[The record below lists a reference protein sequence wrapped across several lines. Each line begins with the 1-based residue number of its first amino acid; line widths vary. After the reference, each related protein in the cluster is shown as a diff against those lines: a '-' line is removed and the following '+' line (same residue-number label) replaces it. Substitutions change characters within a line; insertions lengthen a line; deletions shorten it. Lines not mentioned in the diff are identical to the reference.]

1 MKKRTLSL
9 LLCLIMLIGMLPT
22 TAFAAGVTDTW
33 AVKIH
38 VSENTSVK
46 YKEKNTIEV
55 GFGVQSDN
63 MRLRTAE
70 AVILAID
77 LDVLHLISKSGNPIT
92 NAEYHADKLTE
103 IKPKYTYSQYK
114 YFDEDAE
121 NDVTWSNNL
130 YYGESSDGTT
140 GYLEILASLS
150 AGNCLPTSEAI
161 LSSVL
166 FGLNDGKTVS
176 DLTKNA
182 IRFINIPEGKMLNQS
197 SAVLITDGEGHP
209 QHYLRM
215 DGKPDTLT
223 ITPEVVWDGITPSEP
238 AKPLPTCVAPTGVTA
253 EFGSALSTITLT
265 NPAANTPGKWYW
277 MDNTQKVGNVKD
289 NPHTYKAKF
298 VPDDTTA
305 YQTVENIDVAVNATQ
320 VVLGAG
326 YPIMIPIDVY
336 YTGSAIEPKP
346 SIRVSDMYSDE
357 LVLNQDYKITKYENN
372 TSVGTGKIFIEPL
385 ANGNYDFTGG
395 SYNFTIKAGTSSIS
409 ITSAP
414 GKTYDGSAVSAPV
427 VNTTGS
433 TGTVTFTYYTDAECT
448 TETNAANSGAA
459 SNGAAP
465 KNAGDY
471 WVQATLAADSNY
483 GSATSAA
490 KKFTISRAAYTYT
503 YTGPTTA
510 TINQPRPAGGSA
522 TANGFGSE
530 TVSGTLS
537 WYTDS
542 GCTSPASGNFGTV
555 GNEDMYWKFVP
566 ADPNY
571 VTAPKTGKVTFVIS
585 ALPAQTVTFATA
597 GPINKSFGDSS
608 FTNTASTT
616 GTGAITYSG
625 DNDAVATVTPNT
637 GEVTIHGVGTVHI
650 TATAAATSS
659 NSAGQASYTLTVSP
673 MAIAPTV
680 TVTGTYTYNGDPIT
694 PTYTVEIIS
703 GTALPT
709 DQYEAELTDNTN
721 AGIAHLKIKA
731 KAGGNY
737 SFTVDQPFTI
747 DQKKAPE
754 LTANALDQFTL
765 FGVGD
770 FVEPIVYGVKN
781 EELEGTITY
790 DVGGTDHYPNKAA
803 VVAKLKTMAAG
814 ASLPLTY
821 HFDPTSANYL
831 GAKTGNFTITVQAK
845 TDVSG
850 KIAFD
855 DGKLTYNGSAQTYE
869 KASIDGITAGTN
881 PKWTYTYAA
890 ADATATL
897 DGGKPKTAGTYTV
910 TAVYEDDN
918 NYGTKSAT
926 LTIKPQPVDIPTPD
940 TKTYTYNG
948 ADQTYNI
955 PSMPAYTVSGNTQK
969 NANETGY
976 TVTVALTDKVNT
988 AWTDGTTADKTYTF
1002 KIMKAVPTGAPTYTK
1017 ITTSGK
1023 KLADAALAI
1032 GTIKPAGG
1040 TLVWDDGNSQTVAA
1054 NTAYGWTYTPTA
1066 ADAVNYKKLTGSLKP
1081 YTVSSSG
1088 GGSYTPTYAVNV
1100 DKTENG
1106 SITVSPK
1113 SASKGSTVTIT
1124 VKPDK
1129 GYELDALKVLDKDG
1143 GKLKLTE
1150 KNGKYTFTMPASKI
1164 TISGSFVK
1172 QAETPVQIFDDVP
1185 VTAYYYE
1192 AVKWAADKNI
1202 TGGIGNNLFDPDA
1215 ACTRAQIVTFLWRA
1229 AGSPEPKT
1237 MRGFDDVSADA
1248 YYAKAVAWAIENGIT
1263 AGTGEGKFSP
1273 DATCTRAQAVTFLYR
1288 ASGASAVSGNS
1299 AFSDVAADAYY
1310 AAAVA
1315 WAEKNGVTGGIG
1327 GGLFGSDNT
1336 CTRAQIVT
1344 FLYRTMK

>member
-22 TAFAAGVTDTW
+22 TAFAAGATDTW
-33 AVKIH
+33 AVKLN
-38 VSENTSVK
+38 VSESDAYSYNGQKVLAL
-46 YKEKNTIEV
+46 

-63 MRLRTAE
+63 LTVRKAASMVL
-70 AVILAID
+70 AVD
-77 LDVLHLISKSGNPIT
+77 LDILDFIQYDSDGNAERYEPSVGNLVLNSDAVADGKEIKKKPAQSWAIGVYCAKNSDGKLGYMQMLASQDYVDYSVADATDIATVYLGFKSG
-92 NAEYHADKLTE
+92 K
-103 IKPKYTYSQYK
+103 S
-114 YFDEDAE
+114 
-121 NDVTWSNNL
+121 
-130 YYGESSDGTT
+130 
-140 GYLEILASLS
+140 
-150 AGNCLPTSEAI
+150 
-161 LSSVL
+161 
-166 FGLNDGKTVS
+166 VS
-176 DLTKNA
+176 DLTKNS
-182 IRFINIPEGKMLNQS
+182 IRFINAAECTLLHQS
-197 SAVLITDGEGHP
+197 SAIEITNGKGGMQQAFLRDGSAG
-209 QHYLRM
+209 
-215 DGKPDTLT
+215 TLT

-253 EFGSALSTITLT
+253 EFGSALSTITLP

-277 MDNTQKVGNVKD
+277 MDNTQKIGNVKD

-298 VPDDTTA
+298 VPDDTSA
-305 YQTVENIDVAVNATQ
+305 YQTVEDIDVAVNATQ

-326 YPIMIPIDVY
+326 YPIMIPIEVT

-395 SYNFTIKAGTSSIS
+395 SYPFTIKRATSAIS
-409 ITSAP
+409 IADP
-414 GKTYDGSAVSAPV
+414 GTIAYDGSAVEAGTSGKDL
-427 VNTTGS
+427 TYTYKGDGS
-433 TGTVTFTYYTDAECT
+433 VTVKWYAD
-448 TETNAANSGAA
+448 NSGTKG
-459 SNGAAP
+459 SELTGGAP
-465 KNAGDY
+465 KDAGTY
-471 WVQATLAADSNY
+471 WIGVSAADGTNY
-483 GSATSAA
+483 LGVSEVT

-503 YTGPTTA
+503 YTGSTTA
-510 TINQPRPAGGSA
+510 SVGTAKPAGGSA
-522 TANGFGSE
+522 TATGIGSE

-555 GNEDMYWKFVP
+555 GNEDLYWKFVP

-571 VTAPKTGKVTFVIS
+571 VATPQTGKVTFVIS
-585 ALPAQTVTFATA
+585 ALPAQTVTFATGSIA
-597 GPINKSFGDSS
+597 KTFGDSS
-608 FTNTASTT
+608 FTNAATSTDSSST
-616 GTGAITYSG
+616 ITYAS
-625 DNDAVATVTPNT
+625 DKPAVATVNAST
-637 GEVTIHGVGTVHI
+637 GEVTIKGAGTAII
-650 TATAAATSS
+650 TATAAATPTH
-659 NSAGQASYTLTVSP
+659 AEGQASYTLTVSP

-680 TVTGTYTYNGDPIT
+680 TVSGTYTYNGDPIT
-694 PTYTVEIIS
+694 PTYTVEISS

-709 DQYEAELTDNTN
+709 DQYDVELTDNTN
-721 AGIAHLKIKA
+721 AGTAHLKIKA

-747 DQKKAPE
+747 GQKKAPE
-754 LTANALDQFTL
+754 LTAKALDQFTL

-770 FVEPIVYGVKN
+770 FVEPIVYGVKG
-781 EELEGTITY
+781 EVLEGTITY

-821 HFDPTSANYL
+821 HFTPTSANYL

-845 TDVSG
+845 ADVSG
-850 KIAFD
+850 NIAFS

-869 KASIDGITAGTN
+869 KASIDGITAGAN
-881 PKWTYTYAA
+881 PKWTYTY
-890 ADATATL
+890 TAVSGAL

-918 NYGTKSAT
+918 NYGTKAAT
-926 LTIKPQPVDIPTPD
+926 LTIKPQSVDIPKPD

-988 AWTDGTTADKTYTF
+988 AWADDTTANKTYTF
-1002 KIMKAVPTGAPTYTK
+1002 KIMKATPTGAPTYTK
-1017 ITTSGK
+1017 INTSGK

-1040 TLVWDDGNSQTVAA
+1040 KLVWDDGDSQTVAA
-1054 NTAYGWTYTPTA
+1054 NTAYGWTYTPAA
-1066 ADAVNYKKLTGSLKP
+1066 ADAANYKKLTGSLKP

-1088 GGSYTPTYAVNV
+1088 GGGGSYTPTYAINV
-1100 DKTENG
+1100 DKTVNG

-1129 GYELDALKVLDKDG
+1129 GYELDALKALDKDG

-1192 AVKWAADKNI
+1192 AVKWAADKSI
-1202 TGGIGNNLFDPDA
+1202 TGGIGNNLFAPDA

-1229 AGSPEPKT
+1229 AGSPEPKN
-1237 MRGFDDVSADA
+1237 MQGFDDVSADA

-1263 AGTGEGKFSP
+1263 DGTGEGKFSP

>member
-1 MKKRTLSL
+1 
-9 LLCLIMLIGMLPT
+9 
-22 TAFAAGVTDTW
+22 
-33 AVKIH
+33 
-38 VSENTSVK
+38 
-46 YKEKNTIEV
+46 
-55 GFGVQSDN
+55 
-63 MRLRTAE
+63 
-70 AVILAID
+70 
-77 LDVLHLISKSGNPIT
+77 
-92 NAEYHADKLTE
+92 
-103 IKPKYTYSQYK
+103 
-114 YFDEDAE
+114 
-121 NDVTWSNNL
+121 
-130 YYGESSDGTT
+130 
-140 GYLEILASLS
+140 
-150 AGNCLPTSEAI
+150 
-161 LSSVL
+161 
-166 FGLNDGKTVS
+166 
-176 DLTKNA
+176 
-182 IRFINIPEGKMLNQS
+182 
-197 SAVLITDGEGHP
+197 
-209 QHYLRM
+209 
-215 DGKPDTLT
+215 
-223 ITPEVVWDGITPSEP
+223 
-238 AKPLPTCVAPTGVTA
+238 
-253 EFGSALSTITLT
+253 
-265 NPAANTPGKWYW
+265 
-277 MDNTQKVGNVKD
+277 
-289 NPHTYKAKF
+289 
-298 VPDDTTA
+298 
-305 YQTVENIDVAVNATQ
+305 
-320 VVLGAG
+320 
-326 YPIMIPIDVY
+326 
-336 YTGSAIEPKP
+336 
-346 SIRVSDMYSDE
+346 
-357 LVLNQDYKITKYENN
+357 
-372 TSVGTGKIFIEPL
+372 
-385 ANGNYDFTGG
+385 
-395 SYNFTIKAGTSSIS
+395 
-409 ITSAP
+409 
-414 GKTYDGSAVSAPV
+414 
-427 VNTTGS
+427 
-433 TGTVTFTYYTDAECT
+433 
-448 TETNAANSGAA
+448 
-459 SNGAAP
+459 
-465 KNAGDY
+465 
-471 WVQATLAADSNY
+471 
-483 GSATSAA
+483 
-490 KKFTISRAAYTYT
+490 
-503 YTGPTTA
+503 
-510 TINQPRPAGGSA
+510 
-522 TANGFGSE
+522 
-530 TVSGTLS
+530 
-537 WYTDS
+537 
-542 GCTSPASGNFGTV
+542 
-555 GNEDMYWKFVP
+555 MYWKFVP

-571 VTAPKTGKVTFVIS
+571 DTAPKTGKITFVIS
-585 ALPAQTVTFATA
+585 ALPAQTVTFTTA
-597 GPINKSFGDSS
+597 GPINKYFGDSS

-694 PTYTVEIIS
+694 PTYTVEITS
-703 GTALPT
+703 GTTLPT
-709 DQYEAELTDNTN
+709 DQYDVELTDNTN
-721 AGIAHLKIKA
+721 AGTAHLKIKA

-747 DQKKAPE
+747 GQKEAPE
-754 LTANALDQFTL
+754 LTAVAPDQDTL

-770 FVEPIVYGVKN
+770 FVEPIVYGVKG
-781 EELEGTITY
+781 EVLEGTITY
-790 DVGGTDHYPNKAA
+790 HLGTDHYPNKAA

-814 ASLPLTY
+814 ASLPLNY
-821 HFDPTSANYL
+821 HFTPTSANYL
-831 GAKTGNFTITVQAK
+831 GAKTGSFTITVQAK
-845 TDVSG
+845 ADVSG
-850 KIAFD
+850 NIAFS

-869 KASIDGITAGTN
+869 KASIDGITAGAN
-881 PKWTYTYAA
+881 PKWTYTY
-890 ADATATL
+890 TAVSGTL
-897 DGGKPKTAGTYTV
+897 DSGKPKTAGTYTV

-918 NYGTKSAT
+918 NYGTKAAT
-926 LTIKPQPVDIPTPD
+926 LTIKPQSVDIPKPD

-976 TVTVALTDKVNT
+976 TVTVTLTDKVNT
-988 AWTDGTTADKTYTF
+988 AWADGTIADKTYTF
-1002 KIMKAVPTGAPTYTK
+1002 KIMKATPTGAPTYTK
-1017 ITTSGK
+1017 INTSGK

-1040 TLVWDDGNSQTVAA
+1040 TLVWDDGDSQTVAA
-1054 NTAYGWTYTPTA
+1054 NTAYGWTYTPAA
-1066 ADAVNYKKLTGSLKP
+1066 ADAANYKKLTGSLKP

-1088 GGSYTPTYAVNV
+1088 GGGGSYTPTYAINV
-1100 DKTENG
+1100 DKTVNG

-1129 GYELDALKVLDKDG
+1129 GYELDALKALDKDG

-1192 AVKWAADKNI
+1192 AVKWAADKSI
-1202 TGGIGNNLFDPDA
+1202 TGGIGNNLFAPDA

-1263 AGTGEGKFSP
+1263 AGTGEGRFSP

-1344 FLYRTMK
+1344 FLYRVMK

>member
-22 TAFAAGVTDTW
+22 TAFAAGATDTW
-33 AVKIH
+33 AVKLN
-38 VSENTSVK
+38 VSESDAYSYNGQKVLAL
-46 YKEKNTIEV
+46 

-63 MRLRTAE
+63 LTVRKAASMVL
-70 AVILAID
+70 AVD
-77 LDVLHLISKSGNPIT
+77 LDILDFIQYDSDGNAERYEPSVGNLVLNSDAVADGKEIKKKPAQSWAIGVYCAKNSDGKLGYMQMLASQDYVDYSVADATDIATVYLGFKSG
-92 NAEYHADKLTE
+92 K
-103 IKPKYTYSQYK
+103 S
-114 YFDEDAE
+114 
-121 NDVTWSNNL
+121 
-130 YYGESSDGTT
+130 
-140 GYLEILASLS
+140 
-150 AGNCLPTSEAI
+150 
-161 LSSVL
+161 
-166 FGLNDGKTVS
+166 VS
-176 DLTKNA
+176 DLTKNS
-182 IRFINIPEGKMLNQS
+182 IRFINAAECTLLHQS
-197 SAVLITDGEGHP
+197 SAIEITNGKGGMQQAFLRDGSAG
-209 QHYLRM
+209 
-215 DGKPDTLT
+215 TLT

-298 VPDDTTA
+298 VPDDTSA
-305 YQTVENIDVAVNATQ
+305 YQTVENIEVAVNATK

-326 YPIMIPIDVY
+326 YPIMIPIEET

-385 ANGNYDFTGG
+385 TNGNYDFTGG
-395 SYNFTIKAGTSSIS
+395 SYPFTIKQATGSVSIADPGTI
-409 ITSAP
+409 A
-414 GKTYDGSAVSAPV
+414 YDGSAVEAGTSGKDL
-427 VNTTGS
+427 TYTYKGDGS
-433 TGTVTFTYYTDAECT
+433 VTVKWYAD
-448 TETNAANSGAA
+448 NSGTKG
-459 SNGAAP
+459 SELTGGAP
-465 KNAGDY
+465 KDAGTY
-471 WVQATLAADSNY
+471 WIGVSAADGTNY
-483 GSATSAA
+483 LGVSEVT

-503 YTGPTTA
+503 YTGSTAA
-510 TINQPRPAGGSA
+510 TINQPRPTSAPA
-522 TANGFGSE
+522 TANGIGSE

-555 GNEDMYWKFVP
+555 GTEDLYWKFVP

-571 VTAPKTGKVTFVIS
+571 VTAPKTGKVAFVIS
-585 ALPAQTVTFATA
+585 ALPAQTVTFAA
-597 GPINKSFGDSS
+597 GSIAKTFGDPS
-608 FTNTASTT
+608 FTNAATSS
-616 GTGAITYSG
+616 GTGAITYAS
-625 DNDAVATVTPNT
+625 DKPAVATVNAST
-637 GEVTIHGVGTVHI
+637 GEVTIKGAGTAII
-650 TATAAATSS
+650 TATAAATPTH
-659 NSAGQASYTLTVSP
+659 AEGQASYTLTVSP
-673 MAIAPTV
+673 KAITPTV

-694 PTYTVEIIS
+694 PTYTVKIS
-703 GTALPT
+703 SGGAELPT
-709 DQYEAELTDNTN
+709 DQYDVELTDNTN
-721 AGIAHLKIKA
+721 AGIAYLKIKA

-754 LTANALDQFTL
+754 LTANALNQFTL
-765 FGVGD
+765 LGVGD
-770 FVEPIVYGVKN
+770 FIEPIVYGVKG
-781 EELEGTITY
+781 EALEGTITY

-814 ASLPLTY
+814 ASLPLNY
-821 HFDPTSANYL
+821 HFTPTSANYL
-831 GAKTGNFTITVQAK
+831 GAKTGSFTITVQAK
-845 TDVSG
+845 ADVSG
-850 KIAFD
+850 NIAFS

-869 KASIDGITAGTN
+869 KASIDGITAGAN
-881 PKWTYTYAA
+881 PKWTYTY
-890 ADATATL
+890 TAVSGTL
-897 DGGKPKTAGTYTV
+897 DSGKPKTAGTYTV

-918 NYGTKSAT
+918 NYGTKAAT
-926 LTIKPQPVDIPTPD
+926 LTIKPQSVDIPKPD

-969 NANETGY
+969 NANEAGY

-988 AWTDGTTADKTYTF
+988 AWADGTIADKTYTF
-1002 KIMKAVPTGAPTYTK
+1002 KIMKATPTGAPTYTK
-1017 ITTSGK
+1017 INTSGK

-1040 TLVWDDGNSQTVAA
+1040 TLVWDDGDSQTVAA
-1054 NTAYGWTYTPTA
+1054 NTAYGWTYTPAA
-1066 ADAVNYKKLTGSLKP
+1066 ADAANYKKLTGSLKP

-1088 GGSYTPTYAVNV
+1088 GGGGSYTPTYAINV
-1100 DKTENG
+1100 DKTVNG

-1129 GYELDALKVLDKDG
+1129 GYELDALKALDKDG

-1192 AVKWAADKNI
+1192 AVKWAADKSI
-1202 TGGIGNNLFDPDA
+1202 TGGIGNNLFAPDA

>member
-223 ITPEVVWDGITPSEP
+223 ITPEVVWDGISPSEP

-253 EFGSALSTITLT
+253 KFGSALSTITLT

-277 MDNTQKVGNVKD
+277 MGNTQKVGNVKD

-305 YQTVENIDVAVNATQ
+305 YQTVENIDVAVNATK
-320 VVLGAG
+320 VALGAG
-326 YPIMIPIDVY
+326 SPIMIPIEET
-336 YTGSAIEPKP
+336 YTSSAIEPKP

-395 SYNFTIKAGTSSIS
+395 SYNFTIKQATGSVSIADPGTI
-409 ITSAP
+409 A
-414 GKTYDGSAVSAPV
+414 YDGSAVEAGTSGKDL
-427 VNTTGS
+427 TYTYKGDGS
-433 TGTVTFTYYTDAECT
+433 VTVKWYAD
-448 TETNAANSGAA
+448 NSGTKG
-459 SNGAAP
+459 SELTGGAP
-465 KNAGDY
+465 KDAGTY
-471 WVQATLAADSNY
+471 WIGVSVADGTNY
-483 GSATSAA
+483 LGVSEVT

-503 YTGPTTA
+503 YTGSTAA
-510 TINQPRPAGGSA
+510 TINQPRPTSAPA
-522 TANGFGSE
+522 TATGIGSE

-542 GCTSPASGNFGTV
+542 DCTSPATGNFGTV
-555 GNEDMYWKFVP
+555 SEEELYWQFTP
-566 ADPNY
+566 DASETNY
-571 VTAPKTGKVTFVIS
+571 DTAPKTGKVTFVIS
-585 ALPAQTVTFATA
+585 ALPAQTVTFATGSIA
-597 GPINKSFGDSS
+597 KTFGDPS
-608 FTNTASTT
+608 FTNAATSTDSSST
-616 GTGAITYSG
+616 ITYAS
-625 DNDAVATVTPNT
+625 DKPAVATVNAST
-637 GEVTIHGVGTVHI
+637 GEVTIKGAGTAII
-650 TATAAATSS
+650 TATAAATPTH
-659 NSAGQASYTLTVSP
+659 AEGQASYTLTVSP
-673 MAIAPTV
+673 KTITPTV

-694 PTYTVEIIS
+694 PAYTVEISS

-709 DQYEAELTDNTN
+709 DQYDVELTDNTN

-731 KAGGNY
+731 KTGGNY

-747 DQKKAPE
+747 GKKEAPE
-754 LTANALDQFTL
+754 LKANALDQFTL

-770 FVEPIVYGVKN
+770 FVEPIVYGVKG
-781 EELEGTITY
+781 EVLEGTITY
-790 DVGGTDHYPNKAA
+790 DVGGTDHYPNKAK
-803 VVAKLKTMAAG
+803 VVEKLKTMAAG

-831 GAKTGNFTITVQAK
+831 GAKTGTFTITVQAK
-845 TDVSG
+845 ADVSG
-850 KIAFD
+850 NIAFS

-869 KASIDGITAGTN
+869 KASIDGITAGAN
-881 PKWTYTYAA
+881 PKWTYTY
-890 ADATATL
+890 TAVSGTL
-897 DGGKPKTAGTYTV
+897 DSGKPKTAGTYTV

-926 LTIKPQPVDIPTPD
+926 LTIKPQSVDIPKPD

-988 AWTDGTTADKTYTF
+988 AWADDTTADKTYTF
-1002 KIMKAVPTGAPTYTK
+1002 KIMKATPTGAPTYTK
-1017 ITTSGK
+1017 INTSGK

-1040 TLVWDDGNSQTVAA
+1040 TLVWDDGDSQTVAA

-1066 ADAVNYKKLTGSLKP
+1066 ADAANYKNLTGSLKP

-1088 GGSYTPTYAVNV
+1088 GGGGSYTPTYAINV
-1100 DKTENG
+1100 DKTVNG

-1129 GYELDALKVLDKDG
+1129 GYELDALKALDKDG

-1263 AGTGEGKFSP
+1263 AGTGEGRFSP

>member
-22 TAFAAGVTDTW
+22 TAFAAGATGTW
-33 AVKIH
+33 AVKLN
-38 VSENTSVK
+38 VSESDAYTYNGQKVLAL
-46 YKEKNTIEV
+46 
-55 GFGVQSDN
+55 GFGVQSDDLTVRKAAS
-63 MRLRTAE
+63 MVL
-70 AVILAID
+70 AVD
-77 LDVLHLISKSGNPIT
+77 LDILDFIQYDSDGNAERYEPSVGNLVLNSDAVADGKEIKKKPAQSWAIGVYCAKNSDGKLGYMQMLASQDYVDYSVADATDIATVYLGFKSG
-92 NAEYHADKLTE
+92 K
-103 IKPKYTYSQYK
+103 S
-114 YFDEDAE
+114 
-121 NDVTWSNNL
+121 
-130 YYGESSDGTT
+130 
-140 GYLEILASLS
+140 
-150 AGNCLPTSEAI
+150 
-161 LSSVL
+161 
-166 FGLNDGKTVS
+166 VS
-176 DLTKNA
+176 DLTKNS
-182 IRFINIPEGKMLNQS
+182 IRFINAAECTLLHQS
-197 SAVLITDGEGHP
+197 SAIEITNGKGGMQQAFLRDGSAG
-209 QHYLRM
+209 
-215 DGKPDTLT
+215 TLT
-223 ITPEVVWDGITPSEP
+223 ITPEVVWNDITPSEP
-238 AKPLPTCVAPTGVTA
+238 AKPLPTCAAPTGVIA
-253 EFGSALSTITLT
+253 AFGSALSTITLT
-265 NPAANTPGKWYW
+265 NPTGNTDGKWYW
-277 MDNTQKVGNVKD
+277 MNDTQKVGNVKD

-298 VPDDTTA
+298 VPNDTSA
-305 YQTVENIDVAVNATQ
+305 YQTVENIDVTVNATK
-320 VVLGAG
+320 VVLSSGS
-326 YPIMIPIDVY
+326 PIMIPIEET

-357 LVLNQDYKITKYENN
+357 LVLNQDYEITKYENN
-372 TSVGTGKIFIEPL
+372 TNVGHGKIFIAPL
-385 ANGNYDFTGG
+385 PNGNYDFTGG

-471 WVQATLAADSNY
+471 WVKATVAADGSY

-490 KKFTISRAAYTYT
+490 KKFTIARADYNYS
-503 YTGPTTA
+503 YTGSTAA
-510 TINQPRPAGGSA
+510 TINQPRPTSAPA
-522 TANGFGSE
+522 TATGVGSE
-530 TVSGTLS
+530 SVSGTLS

-555 GNEDMYWKFVP
+555 GTEDLYWKFAP

-571 VTAPKTGKVTFVIS
+571 DTAPKTGKVTFVIS
-585 ALPAQTVTFATA
+585 ALPAQTVTFATSS
-597 GPINKSFGDSS
+597 ITKTFGDSS
-608 FTNTASTT
+608 FTNAATSTDSSST
-616 GTGAITYSG
+616 ITYAS
-625 DNDAVATVTPNT
+625 DKPAVATVNAST
-637 GEVTIHGVGTVHI
+637 GEVTIKGAGTAII
-650 TATAAATSS
+650 TATAAATPTH
-659 NSAGQASYTLTVSP
+659 AEGQASYTLTVSP
-673 MAIAPTV
+673 KTITPAV

-694 PTYTVEIIS
+694 PTYTVEITS

-709 DQYEAELTDNTN
+709 DQYEAELTNNTD
-721 AGIAHLKIKA
+721 AGTAYLKIKA

-754 LTANALDQFTL
+754 LTAKALDQFTL

-770 FVEPIVYGVKN
+770 FVEPIVYGVKG
-781 EELEGTITY
+781 EVLEGTITY
-790 DVGGTDHYPNKAA
+790 DVGGTDHYPNKAK
-803 VVAKLKTMAAG
+803 VVEKLKTMAAG

-831 GAKTGNFTITVQAK
+831 GAKTGSFTITVQAK

-850 KIAFD
+850 KIAFS

-869 KASIDGITAGTN
+869 KASIGGITAGAN

-897 DGGKPKTAGTYTV
+897 DSGKPKTAGTYTV

-926 LTIKPQPVDIPTPD
+926 LTIKPQSVDIPKPD

-976 TVTVALTDKVNT
+976 TVTVALNDKVNT
-988 AWTDGTTADKTYTF
+988 AWADDTTADKTYTF
-1002 KIMKAVPTGAPTYTK
+1002 KIMKATPTGAPTYTK
-1017 ITTSGK
+1017 INTSGK

-1040 TLVWDDGNSQTVAA
+1040 TLVWDDGDSQTVAA
-1054 NTAYGWTYTPTA
+1054 NTAYGWTYTPAA
-1066 ADAVNYKKLTGSLKP
+1066 ADAANYKKLTGSLKP

-1088 GGSYTPTYAVNV
+1088 GGGGSYTPTYAINV
-1100 DKTENG
+1100 DKTVNG

-1129 GYELDALKVLDKDG
+1129 GYELDALKALDKDG

-1192 AVKWAADKNI
+1192 AVKWAADKSI

>member
-22 TAFAAGVTDTW
+22 TAFAAGATDTW
-33 AVKIH
+33 AVKLN
-38 VSENTSVK
+38 VSESDAYSYNGQKVLAL
-46 YKEKNTIEV
+46 

-63 MRLRTAE
+63 LTVRKAASMVL
-70 AVILAID
+70 AVD
-77 LDVLHLISKSGNPIT
+77 LDILDFIQYDSDGNAERYEPSVGNLVLNSDAVADGKEIKKKPAQSWAIGVYCAKNSDGKLGYMQMLASQDYVDYSVADATDIATVYLGFKSG
-92 NAEYHADKLTE
+92 K
-103 IKPKYTYSQYK
+103 S
-114 YFDEDAE
+114 
-121 NDVTWSNNL
+121 
-130 YYGESSDGTT
+130 
-140 GYLEILASLS
+140 
-150 AGNCLPTSEAI
+150 
-161 LSSVL
+161 
-166 FGLNDGKTVS
+166 VS
-176 DLTKNA
+176 DLTKNS
-182 IRFINIPEGKMLNQS
+182 IRFINAAECTLLHQS
-197 SAVLITDGEGHP
+197 SAIEITNGKGGMQQAFLRDGGA
-209 QHYLRM
+209 
-215 DGKPDTLT
+215 GTLT
-223 ITPEVVWDGITPSEP
+223 ITPEVVWNDITPSEP
-238 AKPLPTCVAPTGVTA
+238 AKPLPTCVAPTGVIA

-305 YQTVENIDVAVNATQ
+305 YQTVENIAVTVNATK
-320 VVLGAG
+320 VALSAG

-346 SIRVSDMYSDE
+346 SIRVSGMHSDE
-357 LVLNQDYKITKYENN
+357 LVLNQDYEIVKYEDN
-372 TSVGTGKIFIEPL
+372 TNVGNGKIFIAPL

-409 ITSAP
+409 ITGDLSKP
-414 GKTYDGSAVSAPV
+414 YDGNVVADPAVSKS
-427 VNTTGS
+427 GS
-433 TGTVTFTYYTDAECT
+433 TGAVTYTYYTNEGCT
-448 TETNAANSGAA
+448 TVTTTESGAA

-471 WVQATLAADSNY
+471 WVKATLAADSNY

-503 YTGPTTA
+503 YTGSTTA

-522 TANGFGSE
+522 TANGIGSE

-537 WYTDS
+537 WYTNS

-555 GNEDMYWKFVP
+555 GTEDLYWKFVP

-571 VTAPKTGKVTFVIS
+571 DTAPKTGKVTFVIS

-597 GPINKSFGDSS
+597 GPINKSFGDPS
-608 FTNTASTT
+608 FTNIANSS

-650 TATAAATSS
+650 TATAAAT
-659 NSAGQASYTLTVSP
+659 AAYAEGQASYTLTVSP
-673 MAIAPTV
+673 MAITPAV

-694 PTYTVEIIS
+694 PTYTVKIS
-703 GTALPT
+703 SGGAELPT
-709 DQYEAELTDNTN
+709 DQYDVELTDNTN
-721 AGIAHLKIKA
+721 AGTAYLKIKA
-731 KAGGNY
+731 KADGNY

-747 DQKKAPE
+747 GQKKAPE
-754 LTANALDQFTL
+754 LTAKALDQFTL
-765 FGVGD
+765 FGVGN
-770 FVEPIVYGVKN
+770 FVEPIVYGVKG
-781 EELEGTITY
+781 EALEGTITY
-790 DVGGTDHYPNKAA
+790 DVGGTDHYPNKAK
-803 VVAKLKTMAAG
+803 VVEKLKTMAAG

-821 HFDPTSANYL
+821 HFTPTSANYL

-845 TDVSG
+845 ADVSG

-869 KASIDGITAGTN
+869 KASIDGITAGAN
-881 PKWTYTYAA
+881 PKWTYTY
-890 ADATATL
+890 TAVSGTL
-897 DGGKPKTAGTYTV
+897 DSGKPKTAGTYTV
-910 TAVYEDDN
+910 TAVYEDDT

-926 LTIKPQPVDIPTPD
+926 LTIKPQSVDIPTPD

-988 AWTDGTTADKTYTF
+988 AWADDTTANKTYTF
-1002 KIMKAVPTGAPTYTK
+1002 KIMKATPTGAPTYTK

-1040 TLVWDDGNSQTVAA
+1040 KLVWDDGDSQTVAA
-1054 NTAYGWTYTPTA
+1054 NTAYGWTYTPAA
-1066 ADAVNYKKLTGSLKP
+1066 ADAANYKKLTGSLKP

-1088 GGSYTPTYAVNV
+1088 GGGGSYTPTYAINV
-1100 DKTENG
+1100 DKTVNG

-1129 GYELDALKVLDKDG
+1129 GYELDALKALDKDG

-1192 AVKWAADKNI
+1192 AVKWAADKSI

-1237 MRGFDDVSADA
+1237 MQGFDDVSADA

>member
-1 MKKRTLSL
+1 MQ
-9 LLCLIMLIGMLPT
+9 ML
-22 TAFAAGVTDTW
+22 ASQDYVDYSVADATDIAT
-33 AVKIH
+33 V
-38 VSENTSVK
+38 
-46 YKEKNTIEV
+46 YL
-55 GFGVQSDN
+55 GF
-63 MRLRTAE
+63 
-70 AVILAID
+70 
-77 LDVLHLISKSGNPIT
+77 KSG
-92 NAEYHADKLTE
+92 K
-103 IKPKYTYSQYK
+103 S
-114 YFDEDAE
+114 
-121 NDVTWSNNL
+121 
-130 YYGESSDGTT
+130 
-140 GYLEILASLS
+140 
-150 AGNCLPTSEAI
+150 
-161 LSSVL
+161 
-166 FGLNDGKTVS
+166 VS
-176 DLTKNA
+176 DLTKNS
-182 IRFINIPEGKMLNQS
+182 IRFINAAECTLLHQS
-197 SAVLITDGEGHP
+197 SAIEITNGKGGMQQAFLRDGSAG
-209 QHYLRM
+209 
-215 DGKPDTLT
+215 TLT
-223 ITPEVVWDGITPSEP
+223 ITPEVVWNDITPSEP
-238 AKPLPTCVAPTGVTA
+238 AKPLPTCAAPTGVIA
-253 EFGSALSTITLT
+253 AFGSALSTITLT
-265 NPAANTPGKWYW
+265 NPTGNTDGKWYW
-277 MDNTQKVGNVKD
+277 MNDTQKVGNVKD

-298 VPDDTTA
+298 VPNDTSA
-305 YQTVENIDVAVNATQ
+305 YQTVENIDVTVNATK
-320 VVLGAG
+320 VVLSSGS
-326 YPIMIPIDVY
+326 PIMIPIEET

-357 LVLNQDYKITKYENN
+357 LVLNQDYEITKYENN
-372 TSVGTGKIFIEPL
+372 TNVGHGKIFIAPL
-385 ANGNYDFTGG
+385 PNGNYDFTGG

-471 WVQATLAADSNY
+471 WVKATVAADGSY

-490 KKFTISRAAYTYT
+490 KKFTIARADYNYS
-503 YTGPTTA
+503 YTGSTAA
-510 TINQPRPAGGSA
+510 TINQPRPTSAPA
-522 TANGFGSE
+522 TATGVGSE
-530 TVSGTLS
+530 SVSGTLS

-555 GNEDMYWKFVP
+555 GTEDLYWKFAP

-571 VTAPKTGKVTFVIS
+571 DTAPKTGKVTFVIS
-585 ALPAQTVTFATA
+585 ALPAQTVTFATSS
-597 GPINKSFGDSS
+597 ITKTFGDSS
-608 FTNTASTT
+608 FTNAATSTDSSST
-616 GTGAITYSG
+616 ITYAS
-625 DNDAVATVTPNT
+625 DKPAVATVNAST
-637 GEVTIHGVGTVHI
+637 GEVTIKGAGTAII
-650 TATAAATSS
+650 TATAAATPTH
-659 NSAGQASYTLTVSP
+659 AEGQASYTLTVSP
-673 MAIAPTV
+673 KTITPAV

-694 PTYTVEIIS
+694 PTYTVEITS

-709 DQYEAELTDNTN
+709 DQYEAELTNNTD
-721 AGIAHLKIKA
+721 AGTAYLKIKA

-754 LTANALDQFTL
+754 LTAKALDQFTL

-770 FVEPIVYGVKN
+770 FVEPIVYGVKG
-781 EELEGTITY
+781 EVLEGTITY
-790 DVGGTDHYPNKAA
+790 DVGGTDHYPNKAK
-803 VVAKLKTMAAG
+803 VVEKLKTMAAG

-831 GAKTGNFTITVQAK
+831 GAKTGSFTITVQAK

-850 KIAFD
+850 KIAFS

-869 KASIDGITAGTN
+869 KASIGGITAGAN

-897 DGGKPKTAGTYTV
+897 DSGKPKTAGTYTV

-926 LTIKPQPVDIPTPD
+926 LTIKPQSVDIPKPD

-988 AWTDGTTADKTYTF
+988 AWTDDTTADKTYTF
-1002 KIMKAVPTGAPTYTK
+1002 KIMKALPTGAPTYTK
-1017 ITTSGK
+1017 INTSGK

-1040 TLVWDDGNSQTVAA
+1040 TLVWDDGDSQTVAA
-1054 NTAYGWTYTPTA
+1054 NTAYGWTYTPAA
-1066 ADAVNYKKLTGSLKP
+1066 ADAANYKKLTGSLKP

-1088 GGSYTPTYAVNV
+1088 GGGGSYTPTYAINV

-1129 GYELDALKVLDKDG
+1129 GYELDALKALDKDG

-1202 TGGIGNNLFDPDA
+1202 TGGIGNNLFAPDA

-1263 AGTGEGKFSP
+1263 AGTGEGRFSP

>member
-22 TAFAAGVTDTW
+22 TAFAAGATDTW
-33 AVKIH
+33 AVKLN
-38 VSENTSVK
+38 VSESDAYSYNGQKVLAL
-46 YKEKNTIEV
+46 

-63 MRLRTAE
+63 LTVRKAASMVLAVDLEMFDLLKDNDDFSGVENAAGDLTVSLVQASTPIKKGVTIKPSESWNLNVYYAKSADEKFGYIQMIASQDAVDDKVVTAKD
-70 AVILAID
+70 LATMYIGF
-77 LDVLHLISKSGNPIT
+77 KSG
-92 NAEYHADKLTE
+92 K
-103 IKPKYTYSQYK
+103 S
-114 YFDEDAE
+114 
-121 NDVTWSNNL
+121 
-130 YYGESSDGTT
+130 
-140 GYLEILASLS
+140 
-150 AGNCLPTSEAI
+150 
-161 LSSVL
+161 
-166 FGLNDGKTVS
+166 VS
-176 DLTKNA
+176 DLTKNSL
-182 IRFINIPEGKMLNQS
+182 RFINAAECALLNQG
-197 SAVLITDGEGHP
+197 SAIEITNGKGGMQQAFLKDGSAG
-209 QHYLRM
+209 
-215 DGKPDTLT
+215 TLT
-223 ITPEVVWDGITPSEP
+223 ITPEVVWNDITPSEP

-265 NPAANTPGKWYW
+265 NPTGNTPGKWYW

-298 VPDDTTA
+298 VPDDTSA
-305 YQTVENIDVAVNATQ
+305 YQTVENIAVTVDATKVA
-320 VVLGAG
+320 LGAG
-326 YPIMIPIDVY
+326 YPSMIPIEET

-395 SYNFTIKAGTSSIS
+395 SYNFTIKQATGSVSIADPGTI
-409 ITSAP
+409 A
-414 GKTYDGSAVSAPV
+414 YDGSAVEAGTSGKDL
-427 VNTTGS
+427 TYTYKGDGS
-433 TGTVTFTYYTDAECT
+433 VTVKWYAD
-448 TETNAANSGAA
+448 NSGTKG
-459 SNGAAP
+459 SELTGGAP
-465 KNAGDY
+465 KDAGTY
-471 WVQATLAADSNY
+471 WIGVSVADGTNY
-483 GSATSAA
+483 LGVSEVT
-490 KKFTISRAAYTYT
+490 KKFTISPAEYSFTK
-503 YTGPTTA
+503 PTTDTA
-510 TINQPRPAGGSA
+510 TINQPRPTSAPA
-522 TANGFGSE
+522 TANGIGSE

-555 GNEDMYWKFVP
+555 GEEDLYWKFVP

-571 VTAPKTGKVTFVIS
+571 DTAPKTGKVTFVIS
-585 ALPAQTVTFATA
+585 ALPAQTVTFAA
-597 GPINKSFGDSS
+597 GSIAKTFGDSS
-608 FTNTASTT
+608 FTNAATSS

-694 PTYTVEIIS
+694 PTYTVEISS
-703 GTALPT
+703 GTTLPT
-709 DQYEAELTDNTN
+709 DQYDVELTDNTN
-721 AGIAHLKIKA
+721 AGTAYLKIKA

-747 DQKKAPE
+747 GQKEAPT
-754 LTANALDQFTL
+754 LTAKALDQFTL

-770 FVEPIVYGVKN
+770 FVEPIVYGVKG
-781 EELEGTITY
+781 EVLEGTITY

-845 TDVSG
+845 ADVSG
-850 KIAFD
+850 NIAFS

-869 KASIDGITAGTN
+869 KASIDGITAGAN

-890 ADATATL
+890 VSGTL

-918 NYGTKSAT
+918 NYGKKSAT
-926 LTIKPQPVDIPTPD
+926 LTIKPQSVDIPKPD

-988 AWTDGTTADKTYTF
+988 AWADDTTANKTYTF
-1002 KIMKAVPTGAPTYTK
+1002 KIMKATPTGAPTYTK
-1017 ITTSGK
+1017 INTSGK

-1040 TLVWDDGNSQTVAA
+1040 TLVWDDGDSQTVAA
-1054 NTAYGWTYTPTA
+1054 NTAYGWTYTPAT
-1066 ADAVNYKKLTGSLKP
+1066 ADAANYKKLTGSLKP

-1088 GGSYTPTYAVNV
+1088 GGGGSYTPTYAINV
-1100 DKTENG
+1100 DKTVNG

-1129 GYELDALKVLDKDG
+1129 GYELDALKALDKDG

-1192 AVKWAADKNI
+1192 AVKWAADKSI

-1263 AGTGEGKFSP
+1263 DGTGEGRFSP